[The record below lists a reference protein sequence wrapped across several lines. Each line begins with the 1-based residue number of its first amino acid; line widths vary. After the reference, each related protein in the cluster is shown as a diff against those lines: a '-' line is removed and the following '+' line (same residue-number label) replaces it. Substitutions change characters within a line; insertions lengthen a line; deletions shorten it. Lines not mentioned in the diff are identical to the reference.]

1 MNKSQFFTV
10 FICVFMAL
18 DLFAQNEPRQ
28 SHSGSGNNVIKYE
41 TINDITIIQIDTA
54 VIENLVKK
62 EFEPVKT
69 FLTELINKQEL
80 MLKQIEQK
88 DVDNTQLREE
98 IQIYKNALDLVKKR
112 QKEIET
118 KKWSYIPFGAHQ
130 FANKQVGKGILFAG
144 TQAGLL
150 VSGSILADKARKT
163 YNTLETEQYQS
174 DSRRKSLEKSYGWQL
189 AGTITC
195 FAGAVASI
203 IWNYCDNFKTERNK
217 NVSFAPTVMLDWEGK
232 PQMGMNLSIKF

>member
-1 MNKSQFFTV
+1 MNTRNRKFLLLFF
-10 FICVFMAL
+10 CVL
-18 DLFAQNEPRQ
+18 ISISGIAQNTFLNSTVTAEQ
-28 SHSGSGNNVIKYE
+28 IIEKLVKQYITHNHYDNS
-41 TINDITIIQIDTA
+41 TTIIQQIDTLL
-54 VIENLVKK
+54 IESIVRKEIEPLIKIISEFINVNEQSAKK
-62 EFEPVKT
+62 DE
-69 FLTELINKQEL
+69 ELQIYRNVLALLNKRQ
-80 MLKQIEQK
+80 
-88 DVDNTQLREE
+88 EE
-98 IQIYKNALDLVKKR
+98 IQ
-112 QKEIET
+112 T

-130 FANKQVGKGILFAG
+130 FANKQVGKGIFFAG

-195 FAGAVASI
+195 FAGAAASI

-217 NVSFAPTVMLDWEGK
+217 NFSFAPTVMLDWEGK